1 MQEQGW
7 LWIGKYVI
15 VIIAAL
21 ALGAVLGSLE
31 VFRNTMIGSARISA
45 GALVQFI
52 AHSGALGLLWALGY
66 RHAGQLRR
74 GSGSAAHLST
84 SVLALVS
91 LIVAAS
97 YYEVLLRFLAPLLS
111 PDVKSYLDWTFIVII
126 LATAGWLLWSL
137 FVHSEAV
144 IGAISKAANRRS
156 SPGGSAGS
164 L

>member
-1 MQEQGW
+1 MQDEGW

-21 ALGAVLGSLE
+21 ALGAVLGGLE
-31 VFRNTMIGSARISA
+31 PFHNTMIGSARISA
-45 GALVQFI
+45 GALVQFV
-52 AHSGALGLLWALGY
+52 AHSGALALLWALGY
-66 RHAGQLRR
+66 RYAGQLRR
-74 GSGSAAHLST
+74 GTGSAAHLAT

-97 YYEVLLRFLAPLLS
+97 FYEVLLRFLAPLLA
-111 PDVKSYLDWTFIVII
+111 PDVKAYLDWTFILVI

-144 IGAISKAANRRS
+144 FAAISKAASRRGN
-156 SPGGSAGS
+156 PGGA
-164 L
+164 

>member
-1 MQEQGW
+1 MPMQEEGW
-7 LWIGKYVI
+7 LWIGKYVV

-21 ALGAVLGSLE
+21 ALGAVLGNLD
-31 VFRNTMIGSARISA
+31 VFRNTMIGNARISA
-45 GALVQFI
+45 GSLVQFI

-74 GSGSAAHLST
+74 GAGSGAHLAT

-97 YYEVLLRFLAPLLS
+97 FYEVLLRFLTPVLAP
-111 PDVKSYLDWTFIVII
+111 DIKSYLDWTFIVVI
-126 LATAGWLLWSL
+126 LATAAWLLWSL

-144 IGAISKAANRRS
+144 LAAISKAANRRGN
-156 SPGGSAGS
+156 PGSV
-164 L
+164 

>member
-1 MQEQGW
+1 M
-7 LWIGKYVI
+7 I
-15 VIIAAL
+15 VAAL
-21 ALGAVLGSLE
+21 ALGAVLGNLE

-74 GSGSAAHLST
+74 GAGSASHLAT

-91 LIVAAS
+91 LVVAAS
-97 YYEVLLRFLAPLLS
+97 FYEVLLRFLGPLVT
-111 PDVKSYLDWTFIVII
+111 PDAKSYLDWTFIVVI

-137 FVHSEAV
+137 FVHSEAIIAAV
-144 IGAISKAANRRS
+144 SKAANRRS
-156 SPGGSAGS
+156 SPGGV
-164 L
+164 

>member
-1 MQEQGW
+1 MQEEGW

-21 ALGAVLGSLE
+21 ALGAVLGGLE
-31 VFRNTMIGSARISA
+31 PFHNTMIGSTRISA

-52 AHSGALGLLWALGY
+52 AHTGALALLWALGY

-74 GSGSAAHLST
+74 GTGSAAHLAT

-97 YYEVLLRFLAPLLS
+97 FYAVLLRFLAPVLAPEL
-111 PDVKSYLDWTFIVII
+111 KTYLDWTFIVII
-126 LATAGWLLWSL
+126 LAAAGWLLWSL

-144 IGAISKAANRRS
+144 IAAVSKAASRRG
-156 SPGGSAGS
+156 SPGGV
-164 L
+164 

>member
-1 MQEQGW
+1 MQEEGW
-7 LWIGKYVI
+7 LWIGKYVV

-21 ALGAVLGSLE
+21 ALGAVLGGLE
-31 VFRNTMIGSARISA
+31 VFHNTMIGGARISA

-52 AHSGALGLLWALGY
+52 AHSGALALLWALGY
-66 RHAGQLRR
+66 RHAAQLRR
-74 GSGSAAHLST
+74 GAGSSAHLAT

-97 YYEVLLRFLAPLLS
+97 FYEVLLRFLSPLLS
-111 PDVKSYLDWTFIVII
+111 PDVKSYVDWTFIVVI
-126 LATAGWLLWSL
+126 LSTAGWLLWSL

-144 IGAISKAANRRS
+144 IAAISKAAANRRG
-156 SPGGSAGS
+156 SPGS

>member
-1 MQEQGW
+1 MQEEGW

-21 ALGAVLGSLE
+21 ALGAVLGGLE
-31 VFRNTMIGSARISA
+31 VFHNTTIGNARISA

-52 AHSGALGLLWALGY
+52 AHSGALALLWALGY
-66 RHAGQLRR
+66 RHAGQLKRGA
-74 GSGSAAHLST
+74 GSGAHLST

-97 YYEVLLRFLAPLLS
+97 FYEVLLRFLTPVLT
-111 PDVKSYLDWTFIVII
+111 PDVKSYIDWTFIVII
-126 LATAGWLLWSL
+126 LAAAGWLLWSL

-144 IGAISKAANRRS
+144 IAAISKAANRRGSS
-156 SPGGSAGS
+156 SPGN

>member
-1 MQEQGW
+1 MQEESW

-31 VFRNTMIGSARISA
+31 PFRETTIGSARIGA
-45 GALVQFI
+45 GALVQVI
-52 AHSGALGLLWALGY
+52 AHSGALALLWALGY
-66 RHAGQLRR
+66 RHAAQLRR
-74 GSGSAAHLST
+74 GAGSSAHLAT

-91 LIVAAS
+91 LVVAAS
-97 YYEVLLRFLAPLLS
+97 FYAVLARFLSPLLAQ
-111 PDVKSYLDWTFIVII
+111 DVKAYLDWTFIVII

-144 IGAISKAANRRS
+144 IAAISKAGRDRGS
-156 SPGGSAGS
+156 VGGP
-164 L
+164 